1 DDGIKEDF
9 ISSLAVNGEKGTLM
23 RRMHKPGLTVKGK
36 TGTLNDV
43 IGFAGYVSGPSGK
56 TFAVAIIL
64 NEVRDRF
71 KARQALDSVLEQ
83 VAFSS
88 S

>member
-1 DDGIKEDF
+1 
-9 ISSLAVNGEKGTLM
+9 M
-23 RRMHKPGLTVKGK
+23 RRMHQPGLNVRGK

-56 TFAVAIIL
+56 TYAAVVIL

-71 KARQALDSVLEQ
+71 KARHAVDSLIEQ
-83 VAFSS
+83 VAFSDP
-88 S
+88 

>member
-1 DDGIKEDF
+1 M
-9 ISSLAVNGEKGTLM
+9 AANGGEGTLKK
-23 RRMHKPGLTVKGK
+23 RMHRPGLTVRGK

-56 TFAVAIIL
+56 TYAAAIML

-71 KARQALDSVLEQ
+71 KARQAVDSLLEQ
-83 VAFSS
+83 VAFSGL
-88 S
+88 